1 MLFQLTCHFYNS
13 LKVNNGILKPKM
25 PNIKTFQKVFCRWRC
40 GELWMTS
47 KSRLAC
53 LDSSPMKASFKPDR
67 IVWKLQ
73 ERNFCK
79 ICLLIANSLCRTLCQ
94 KIVRTLRHVFI
105 DFIWRN
111 PRSKSEILTILPFL
125 SLSPQRIWKVE
136 ASRLTQRTKKKE
148 RKKFY
153 SLKLW
158 TPSWEELLKK
168 RNLCL
173 WDHFFFLLDEL
184 DSDTKYQ
191 CAKPDSANLLQWWHR
206 PSPSNIIIRGLRA
219 NFHKGEYERIILLE
233 DDGWLENIFAKF

>member
-1 MLFQLTCHFYNS
+1 MIFWNLR
-13 LKVNNGILKPKM
+13 M
-25 PNIKTFQKVFCRWRC
+25 PNTKTFQTVFCRWRC
-40 GELWMTS
+40 GEFWMTS

-111 PRSKSEILTILPFL
+111 PRSDSEILTILPFL

-153 SLKLW
+153 
-158 TPSWEELLKK
+158 
-168 RNLCL
+168 
-173 WDHFFFLLDEL
+173 
-184 DSDTKYQ
+184 
-191 CAKPDSANLLQWWHR
+191 
-206 PSPSNIIIRGLRA
+206 
-219 NFHKGEYERIILLE
+219 
-233 DDGWLENIFAKF
+233 

>member
-1 MLFQLTCHFYNS
+1 MIFWNLR
-13 LKVNNGILKPKM
+13 M
-25 PNIKTFQKVFCRWRC
+25 PNIKLFQTVFCRWRC
-40 GELWMTS
+40 GEFWMTS

-148 RKKFY
+148 RKKVLLIKTLN
-153 SLKLW
+153 SLLRR
-158 TPSWEELLKK
+158 TPEKK
-168 RNLCL
+168 KFVSVRP
-173 WDHFFFLLDEL
+173 FFLFVGWTWFWYKVPMCKTRF
-184 DSDTKYQ
+184 SQSSTMVTPTKSKQYYHQ
-191 CAKPDSANLLQWWHR
+191 RPQGKFSQRWIWKNYIIGGRWMAWEHFCKVLEPSLCPKMLLR
-206 PSPSNIIIRGLRA
+206 S
-219 NFHKGEYERIILLE
+219 
-233 DDGWLENIFAKF
+233 